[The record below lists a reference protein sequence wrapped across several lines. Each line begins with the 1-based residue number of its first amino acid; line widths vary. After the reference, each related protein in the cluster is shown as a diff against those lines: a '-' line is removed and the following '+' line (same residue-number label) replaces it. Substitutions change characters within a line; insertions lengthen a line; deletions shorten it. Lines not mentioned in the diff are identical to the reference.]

1 MMTKRKET
9 RGKLSVAD
17 KIVKGLKG
25 VADKLE
31 SEDKTDAVF
40 EQLNFRR
47 FVLDLKPVQFD
58 STDVKRLREDLQV
71 SQSIFAGLIGVSVK
85 TVQAWEQGKNLPQPV
100 ASRFMDEIQ
109 TDLEYWKKKL
119 ANKIRPSREPVD
131 M

>member
-31 SEDKTDAVF
+31 SEGKNDAVF
-40 EQLNFRR
+40 EQLNCRR

-58 STDVKRLREDLQV
+58 SADVKRLREDLQV

-85 TVQAWEQGKNLPQPV
+85 TVQAWEQGKNPPQPV